1 VLCIG
6 AIVIQAGRGA
16 MVQAAR
22 AFVFR
27 LAGAGAR
34 GHHRFYRHY
43 AYIRLV
49 RAMLYTQLRSFHA
62 VASEGGFT
70 AASKVLRIG
79 QPTITSQVRALE
91 DAFDVELFYRRGRGV
106 VREAIDYLN
115 ELSGFQSGHLRL
127 GAVGPYNI
135 IDMVS
140 AFSSR
145 YPDLEITVRFGNSRE
160 MLERLIDFQV
170 DVAVLARIE
179 DEPRF
184 YSIPYSTDRILALMR
199 KDHPLAM
206 AGGIRLEALMGETLL
221 MRETGSTTR
230 RAVEQ
235 GWCRAKLSPRRV
247 IELGS
252 REAVWIAA
260 LRGLGIGFVSEAE
273 VMPHEELVTRPI
285 RGSRIETTD
294 HVVCLA
300 ERREARIVKAF
311 LAVIEG
317 LMGNCHPTKSK

>member
-1 VLCIG
+1 
-6 AIVIQAGRGA
+6 
-16 MVQAAR
+16 
-22 AFVFR
+22 
-27 LAGAGAR
+27 
-34 GHHRFYRHY
+34 
-43 AYIRLV
+43 
-49 RAMLYTQLRSFHA
+49 MLYTQLRSFHA

-106 VREAIDYLN
+106 VLSEAGEGLFEITKRMLAQEREAIDYLN

-135 IDMVS
+135 IDMLS

-300 ERREARIVKAF
+300 ERRSARIVKAF

-317 LMGNCHPTKSK
+317 LMGNRHPTKSK

>member
-1 VLCIG
+1 
-6 AIVIQAGRGA
+6 
-16 MVQAAR
+16 M
-22 AFVFR
+22 
-27 LAGAGAR
+27 
-34 GHHRFYRHY
+34 
-43 AYIRLV
+43 
-49 RAMLYTQLRSFHA
+49 
-62 VASEGGFT
+62 
-70 AASKVLRIG
+70 
-79 QPTITSQVRALE
+79 E

-106 VREAIDYLN
+106 VLSEAGEGLFEITKRLLAQEREAIDYLN

-145 YPDLEITVRFGNSRE
+145 YPGLEITVRFGNSRE
-160 MLERLIDFQV
+160 MLERLVDFQV
-170 DVAVLARIE
+170 DVAVLARVE

-184 YSIPYSTDRILALMR
+184 FSIPYSTDRILALLR
-199 KDHPLAM
+199 QDHPLARRE
-206 AGGIRLEALMGETLL
+206 GVGLDALAGETLL

-230 RAVEQ
+230 RAVEE
-235 GWCRAKLSPRRV
+235 GWRRAGLKPRRV

-273 VMPHEELVTRPI
+273 VMPHAELTTQPI
-285 RGSRIETTD
+285 EGARIETTD

-311 LAVIEG
+311 LDVIEG
-317 LMGNCHPTKSK
+317 LMGDQTLSRLK